1 MELDRVFLVARR
13 SCFINSDH
21 VSSTIDLTGVGL
33 LCSWRSERMDWHSV
47 GFIDGPTVWSMIHM
61 WGSND
66 TVSLTTDDAIVLTFQ
81 SVHEVCRHLVR
92 LGAVTA
98 LFLN

>member
-1 MELDRVFLVARR
+1 MELYRVFLVTRS

-21 VSSTIDLTGVGL
+21 VSSSVYLTGVGL
-33 LCSWRSERMDWHSV
+33 LSSWGSERMDWHSV
-47 GFIDGPTVWSMIHM
+47 GFIDGPAVWSMIHM

-66 TVSLTTDDAIVLTFQ
+66 TVSLTTDDAIVLTLQ
-81 SVHEVCRHLVR
+81 SVHEVSRHLVR

-98 LFLN
+98 LFFN